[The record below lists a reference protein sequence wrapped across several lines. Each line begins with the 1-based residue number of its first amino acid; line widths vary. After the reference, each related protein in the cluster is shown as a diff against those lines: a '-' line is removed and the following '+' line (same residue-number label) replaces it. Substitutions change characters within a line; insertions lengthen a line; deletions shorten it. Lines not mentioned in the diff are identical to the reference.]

1 MARRLRW
8 GVMSTANIARGVLIP
23 AIQQSTFGTVE
34 AIASRNLEKA
44 RSVAQS
50 LGIAR
55 AVGSYEALLDDS
67 DIDAVYI
74 PLPNALHVDWTIR
87 AAAAGKAVLCDKP
100 LATSANDAARQI
112 EACSKHGVSLM
123 EGFMYRFHPQT
134 RRVQQ
139 LIKAGAIGQVREVR
153 AHLSVNIL
161 RTFDASNIRYQA
173 SLGGSLLDMGCYTV
187 NVSRKVFGGEPK
199 RLVGCMNVDPTLG
212 VDTSATG
219 ILEFAEGIAM
229 ISCSFAAGGQ
239 GTYTIVGTEGTIEVP
254 RGILPGLGTRV
265 AEGLVVV
272 VDADGKRREELF
284 EPVNQYRT
292 MVDAFAES
300 VLDKQPVPLPPED
313 GLNNVKVL
321 DALARSSVKNV
332 AEHVYCSQHYA
343 NGLTR

>member
-8 GVMSTANIARGVLIP
+8 GVMGTANIAQGVLIP

-34 AIASRNLEKA
+34 VIGSRDLERA
-44 RSVAQS
+44 RSVSQS
-50 LGIAR
+50 LGIGR
-55 AVGSYEALLDDS
+55 AVGSYEALLNDP

-74 PLPNALHVDWTIR
+74 ALPNALHAEWTIR
-87 AAAAGKAVLCDKP
+87 AAEAGKAVLCDKP

-134 RRVQQ
+134 LRVQE
-139 LIKAGAIGQVREVR
+139 LIASGAIGQVREVR

-173 SLGGSLLDMGCYTV
+173 GLGGGALLDMGCYTV
-187 NVSRKVFGGEPK
+187 NISRMVFGSEPA
-199 RLVGCMNVDPTLG
+199 RVVGRMHVDPTLG
-212 VDTSATG
+212 VDISATG
-219 ILEFAEGIAM
+219 ILEFAEGVAM
-229 ISCSFAAGGQ
+229 ISCSFAADGQ

-254 RGILPGLGTRV
+254 RGVILGLGTR
-265 AEGLVVV
+265 APEGLVVV
-272 VDADGKRREELF
+272 VDADGNRREELF
-284 EPVNQYRT
+284 EPANQYRN

-300 VLDKQPVPLPPED
+300 VLNKQSAPLPAQD

-321 DALARSSVKNV
+321 EALTRSAAKNV
-332 AEHVYCSQHYA
+332 AEQV
-343 NGLTR
+343 